1 MIAERRNNMS
11 EFTDFLREIA
21 RSIGGDECVEQL
33 DELADICTEVEKK
46 MRMNAL
52 IPQDKIDRY
61 NELVKKLYPEKY
73 GEKKTAAKPDET
85 PERDVKISK
94 DSILGLAK
102 LLDGCGEIDSCVV
115 CPNGDSETC
124 KAELNKD
131 AAFALRKLAELAKIE

>member
-1 MIAERRNNMS
+1 MS
-11 EFTDFLREIA
+11 DFTDFLREIA

-33 DELADICTEVEKK
+33 DELGDICIEVERK

-73 GEKKTAAKPDET
+73 GKEKPAAKPDEA

-94 DSILGLAK
+94 DSLLGLAK

-115 CPNGDSETC
+115 CPNNDSETC
-124 KAELNKD
+124 KEELCKD
-131 AAFALRKLAELAKIE
+131 AAYALRKLVAEYTIE